1 LIAKHISMKSTRK
14 SDFLKL
20 VNYITNPQQK
30 SERVGEILVMN
41 CHTDRP
47 DAAVLEVLNT
57 QAQNTRAASDKT
69 YHLIVSFRAGEEP
82 DAKTL
87 LAVEAQ
93 LCEGLGY
100 GEHQRVSAV
109 HYDTDNVHLHIAINK
124 IHPKRHTIH
133 NPYNDH
139 KTLAQLCE
147 KLERDYGLEPD
158 NHRAQRTGAENRAQD
173 MERHAGVESLL
184 GWIKRECLEQ
194 IQGAQSWDEMHRVL
208 RDNGLE
214 IRERANGL
222 VITDGRTTVKASS
235 LSRDLSKAKLE
246 ARLGAFQAAL
256 ELGANKPLRRYEAR
270 PVRTRVNASKLY
282 DQYRAEQERCHR
294 ERQAQLLAARK
305 RKTQAIEATKRTWR
319 LKRSA
324 IKLIASGGIGKKA
337 LYSLAAKSLRDQ
349 IRKVVNQYSAER
361 ADIQQRNRRE
371 AWADWL
377 RRKATEGDGT
387 ALAALRAREAT
398 QGLKGNT
405 LTGQGRQIHK
415 GADATLDSVTKKG
428 TVIYRVGTAVV
439 RDDGVR
445 LAVSRKTTD
454 ASLET
459 ALRMAIERYGT
470 RLTVTGSEEFKEK
483 IATVAAAKRLPVT
496 FADAALE
503 KQRRS
508 LASSGRFEV
517 GGGGAKS
524 LDEGAQ
530 NGIEGFGIVKVIKHT
545 TRKHRR

>member
-1 LIAKHISMKSTRK
+1 MKSTRK
-14 SDFLKL
+14 SDFRKL

-208 RDNGLE
+208 RDNGLK

-222 VITDGRTTVKASS
+222 VITDGRTMVKASS
-235 LSRDLSKAKLE
+235 VSRDLSKAKLE

-256 ELGANKPLRRYEAR
+256 RARRQQAATSLRSSASANKSRY
-270 PVRTRVNASKLY
+270 
-282 DQYRAEQERCHR
+282 
-294 ERQAQLLAARK
+294 
-305 RKTQAIEATKRTWR
+305 
-319 LKRSA
+319 
-324 IKLIASGGIGKKA
+324 
-337 LYSLAAKSLRDQ
+337 
-349 IRKVVNQYSAER
+349 
-361 ADIQQRNRRE
+361 QQ
-371 AWADWL
+371 
-377 RRKATEGDGT
+377 
-387 ALAALRAREAT
+387 ALRPIQSGA
-398 QGLKGNT
+398 GT
-405 LTGQGRQIHK
+405 LPPRT
-415 GADATLDSVTKKG
+415 ADA
-428 TVIYRVGTAVV
+428 I
-439 RDDGVR
+439 
-445 LAVSRKTTD
+445 VS
-454 ASLET
+454 
-459 ALRMAIERYGT
+459 
-470 RLTVTGSEEFKEK
+470 GSQ
-483 IATVAAAKRLPVT
+483 AKN
-496 FADAALE
+496 
-503 KQRRS
+503 
-508 LASSGRFEV
+508 SG
-517 GGGGAKS
+517 
-524 LDEGAQ
+524 D
-530 NGIEGFGIVKVIKHT
+530 
-545 TRKHRR
+545 